1 MILWLPDFI
10 LRTLFIFILHS
21 HQTKSQ
27 KLNKDKFLIFS
38 NVKWKNTLRKKKK
51 KSKCREVTE
60 RAEVHNAATRAFH

>member
-21 HQTKSQ
+21 RQTKSQ

-38 NVKWKNTLRKKKK
+38 NVSEMEKHIEKKKK
-51 KSKCREVTE
+51 KVQMQRGHRES
-60 RAEVHNAATRAFH
+60 